1 VVFAGGDEVY
11 EIVIAGQGD
20 YFIGTDV
27 TVLFYEEKVMGKIS
41 AVIPGTD
48 RTAIRVACRGA

>member
-48 RTAIRVACRGA
+48 CTAIRVACRGA